1 MMIATFMIEWL
12 KIDGLYKIPRGLH
25 VGIGLHTI
33 LHYMGAVRHHRWI
46 YATPDGQLGW
56 FWLRRTGPAGG
67 VIGATEDVRLVKPKG
82 LALNRSVGFDCGSQH
97 VELFAPRTE
106 ADRLVSFLDRP

>member
-1 MMIATFMIEWL
+1 MIANFMIEWL

-25 VGIGLHTI
+25 VGLGLHTI
-33 LHYMGAVRHHRWI
+33 FHYTGVVRHHRWL
-46 YATPDGQLGW
+46 YVTPDGQLGW

-67 VIGATEDVRLVKPKG
+67 IIGDLPDVRTVKPKG
-82 LALNRSVGFDCGSQH
+82 LALNRGVSFECGSRQ
-97 VELFAPRTE
+97 VELFAPRVE